1 MVSHDDDTA
10 RSLLNRWG
18 TTVSLIRY
26 GAVQIGVNEIGVE
39 CPFTLS
45 YADRCECGKHGIS
58 KDEVPQLPTEFH
70 RVVQYR

>member
-26 GAVQIGVNEIGVE
+26 GALQIGVDGIGVQR
-39 CPFTLS
+39 PLAFS
-45 YADRCECGKHGIS
+45 YANRCECGKHGIF
-58 KDEVPQLPTEFH
+58 KDEVPQLPTELH
-70 RVVQYR
+70 SVAQYR